1 MTLDEQH
8 RVDTIRQRI
17 NEITEAIRSNLPPCL
32 IHFWF
37 INSIKK
43 PDNDYM
49 EVISSKKMAGDI
61 NHMTDYEV
69 LDLGEMCYA
78 VVHLEIDM
86 TGYDE
91 DDLEDKIEK
100 GLKKIYDGDLPKP
113 KKFPEAAENTMLYL
127 GFEMLKFKCCSNQC

>member
-1 MTLDEQH
+1 
-8 RVDTIRQRI
+8 
-17 NEITEAIRSNLPPCL
+17 
-32 IHFWF
+32 
-37 INSIKK
+37 
-43 PDNDYM
+43 M